1 MVRLRGAHETTRPH
15 WPHPSR
21 RHRSRVAVHRRRAAL
36 RANAIVAPIRP
47 KAAPVILTTDEERRR
62 LDARAGLI

>member
-1 MVRLRGAHETTRPH
+1 MVNPRGAHETTRPH

-21 RHRSRVAVHRRRAAL
+21 RRRSRVAVHRSRAAR
-36 RANAIVAPIRP
+36 RANAIVASIHP

-62 LDARAGLI
+62 LDAHAGLI